1 MPDQVSMDM
10 TRNEVQIDLD
20 KFMAMSA
27 EVSDLKD
34 QLREA
39 TDPELQDKRNPWQRW
54 IHLAKAVDAWRIW
67 PRAFLS
73 VYIFLIY
80 FVVMWFIDLPEPTME
95 QSGLISILVGAG
107 AAWFGLYV
115 NSASKDHASDANG
128 K

>member
-20 KFMAMSA
+20 KFMAMSQ